1 MSQAIEEFAEDPI
14 GSTVNVVT
22 NVATAG
28 LVGYEN
34 GGLKAGVTGQVA
46 LDTTKDLT
54 GATAAEEANDMARQ
68 QFEQQTADALKVRQ
82 DNILANQRNQTALS
96 NAAGSSRNSNIG
108 TPQKTTKTI
117 TGDVSDFLGV

>member
-1 MSQAIEEFAEDPI
+1 MSSAVEDFTDDPL
-14 GSTVNVVT
+14 GTT
-22 NVATAG
+22 LNVATNVVSAG
-28 LVGYEN
+28 LIGYEN

-46 LDTTKDLT
+46 VDTTKDIT

-96 NAAGSSRNSNIG
+96 NAAGSRNSNIG